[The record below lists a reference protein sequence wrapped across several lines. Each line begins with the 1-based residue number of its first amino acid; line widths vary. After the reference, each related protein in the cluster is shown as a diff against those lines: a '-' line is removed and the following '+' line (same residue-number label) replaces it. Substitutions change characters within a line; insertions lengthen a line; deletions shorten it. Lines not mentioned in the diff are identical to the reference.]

1 MPEPTVTDDV
11 AVAIADGVER
21 WANDR
26 VQPLALDHA
35 HKMDPALIEEMA
47 EMGLFGLVLPEA
59 YGGSGLGLAA
69 AATVIE
75 RLARRDR
82 SVATTLGLHLG
93 LGTRGLVR
101 WGTPEQHE
109 RLIPRLASGKAL
121 AAFATT
127 EPDAG
132 SDLTALRTTI
142 EAHPEGIS
150 VRGTKIYVTNG
161 GLATIF
167 TISGRSPGLGGA
179 RKGQSLML
187 LEKGDKGLEV
197 GAEEGKLGLR
207 ASSTTTLN
215 LDDMVVGADRILG
228 APGTGADML
237 RHILAWGRT
246 VMAAGCVGTAVA
258 AYTAT
263 RRHTAERV
271 QFGKSLDKLAVVR
284 EQLADMAALIYAA
297 RALVDQ
303 TTADEENLEVPSLS
317 AKVFASECSGE
328 VCDLAIQLHGG
339 AGYIE
344 ETGIPLMLRD
354 TRITRIFEGANDVL
368 RIHRGLFAVVAEAPP
383 AADGSASAA
392 SVAAR
397 KVRAEAFRAT
407 QNAKDRLGIAM
418 PDNHYSR
425 RSSRSCA

>member
-1 MPEPTVTDDV
+1 MPEHAPSDDV
-11 AVAIADGVER
+11 VEAIADGVQR
-21 WANDR
+21 WAEAR
-26 VQPLALDHA
+26 VRPLELDHA
-35 HKMDPALIEEMA
+35 HRMDPTLLRDMA

-75 RLARRDR
+75 RLARHDR

-101 WGTPEQHE
+101 WGTAEQHE
-109 RLIPRLASGKAL
+109 RLLPGLAAGTTL

-142 EAHPEGIS
+142 EAHPDGVS
-150 VRGTKIYVTNG
+150 VRGNKIYVTNG
-161 GLATIF
+161 GLATLF

-179 RKGQSLML
+179 RKGQSLL
-187 LEKGDKGLEV
+187 LLQKGDQGLEV

-215 LDDMVVGADRILG
+215 LDDMVVPADRVLG
-228 APGTGADML
+228 TPGTGADML

-246 VMAAGCVGTAVA
+246 VMAAGCVGTATSA
-258 AYTAT
+258 WMKT
-263 RRHTAERV
+263 RLHTGERV
-271 QFGKSLDKLAVVR
+271 QFGKPLDKLAVVR
-284 EQLADMAALIYAA
+284 EQLADMAAWIFAA

-303 TTADEENLEVPSLS
+303 TTADEENLEVSSLS

-344 ETGIPLMLRD
+344 ETGIPLLLRD

-368 RIHRGLFAVVAEAPP
+368 RIHRGLFSVVAEAP
-383 AADGSASAA
+383 AADAGPASPATL
-392 SVAAR
+392 AAR
-397 KVRAEAFRAT
+397 RVRAAAQTAT
-407 QNAKDRLGIAM
+407 LAAKTRLGIKLAGV
-418 PDNHYSR
+418 DLTNI
-425 RSSRSCA
+425 